1 MLVIMGRRSAVKE
14 DCTYDVVSD
23 QEVPEGGW
31 GWIVA
36 FGLAL
41 MFVSTKAIYYYVN

>member
-1 MLVIMGRRSAVKE
+1 MGRRSAVKE
-14 DCTYDVVSD
+14 GCTYDVVSD
-23 QEVPEGGW
+23 KEVPEGGW
-31 GWIVA
+31 GWIAA